1 MLLVKEGETIAKEM
15 NFHEEI
21 RLSGQ
26 ILNRFD
32 DQEDDK
38 VNDNKISDNSSTTTE
53 LMTTSSN
60 VVCEEDGSSM

>member
-1 MLLVKEGETIAKEM
+1 M
-15 NFHEEI
+15 NFYEEI

-26 ILNRFD
+26 IIDRFD
-32 DQEDDK
+32 EQGDDK
-38 VNDNKISDNSSTTTE
+38 VNDNDISDNGSTTTE